1 MMGLIIK
8 LNTVLNNVKG
18 FIAGYSTK
26 SFNDRRYINYNGKH
40 YMLKLVELD
49 PIEVTDKDREKY
61 RNSDDEII
69 LSFKYIDKLKY
80 YD

>member
-1 MMGLIIK
+1 MFELIIK

-18 FIAGYSTK
+18 FIAGYGTK
-26 SFNDRRYINYNGKH
+26 GCDDRMYINYNGKH

-69 LSFKYIDKLKY
+69 LGFKYLDKLKY

>member
-1 MMGLIIK
+1 MFELITK
-8 LNTVLNNVKG
+8 LHTVLNNVKG
-18 FIAGYSTK
+18 FITGYGTK
-26 SFNDRRYINYNGKH
+26 GFNDRMYINYNGKH

-61 RNSDDEII
+61 RNSDDETI
-69 LSFKYIDKLKY
+69 LGFKYIDKLKY